1 MSWRKL
7 YITFITLFV
16 LGATGVF
23 AQVYIGDGLKI
34 SEGTQIMIQN
44 QDVIF
49 DTDEIKGEGNL
60 QIQHHKN
67 VKISVLKNLN
77 ADANIQIEASVVDYQ
92 GDFGQK
98 FAARNLPKLTEEI
111 IAAAK
116 KEETEGFLIRYINT
130 EGLVYD
136 TPNEEPSEP
145 TFDALPTDVA
155 DGIMI
160 SEVLRLQAAD
170 FLHDYIIPIY
180 SITLNDERFSDYAEL
195 YEFESLTA
203 IWKPPTA

>member
-7 YITFITLFV
+7 YITFITLFA

-116 KEETEGFLIRYINT
+116 KKKQK
-130 EGLVYD
+130 V
-136 TPNEEPSEP
+136 
-145 TFDALPTDVA
+145 
-155 DGIMI
+155 
-160 SEVLRLQAAD
+160 
-170 FLHDYIIPIY
+170 
-180 SITLNDERFSDYAEL
+180 FS
-195 YEFESLTA
+195 FGT
-203 IWKPPTA
+203 